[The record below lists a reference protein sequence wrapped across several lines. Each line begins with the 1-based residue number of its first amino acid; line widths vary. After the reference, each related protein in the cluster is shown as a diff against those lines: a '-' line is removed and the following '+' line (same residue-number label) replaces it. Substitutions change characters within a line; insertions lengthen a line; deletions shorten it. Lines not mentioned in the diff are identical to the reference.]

1 MATNMASTAGMSA
14 AAAVQAV
21 AKAVQAAKVSL
32 GVVEAAP
39 VEAKP
44 EPKVEALVEVKPEPK
59 VEALVEVKVETAPTT
74 KEIFVTQE
82 QAQSEEFRKKGM
94 KSAGLYEFTE
104 WVDQTGATRYRAD
117 HLESTKVPTK

>member
-1 MATNMASTAGMSA
+1 MATNMVSTAGMSA

-21 AKAVQAAKVSL
+21 AKAVQAAKVSQ

-44 EPKVEALVEVKPEPK
+44 EPKVEAP
-59 VEALVEVKVETAPTT
+59 VEVKVEAAPTT

-94 KSAGLYEFTE
+94 KSVGLYEFTE